1 MMSVVYIFWMY
12 VILFG
17 VIGAIRGWAKELL
30 VAFSVVTA
38 LAVNLL
44 LQEYVPLVETLADP
58 QNQTLESL
66 KSLFWVRMIVLVAL
80 VYFGYQTVA
89 IHRFASKAARE
100 RLQDALFGAVLG
112 GFNGYL
118 IAGTALYYNHDAG
131 YPFPNIISPATNTEI
146 VATIERM
153 MAVMP
158 PRFLGEP
165 GIYFAVIII
174 LIFIIVVYI

>member
-12 VILFG
+12 VLLFG

-44 LQEYVPLVETLADP
+44 LEKYVPLMQALVESTTP
-58 QNQTLESL
+58 ENL
-66 KSLFWVRMIVLVAL
+66 KSLFWVRIIILIAL

-89 IHRFASKAARE
+89 IHRLASKAARE

-118 IAGTALYYNHDAG
+118 IAGTALYYNHDAR
-131 YPFPNIISPATNTEI
+131 YPFPDVISRASDPTL
-146 VATIERM
+146 VDTIERM
-153 MAVMP
+153 MAYMP
-158 PRFLGEP
+158 PRFLAEP
-165 GIYFAVIII
+165 QIYFAVILI
-174 LIFIIVVYI
+174 LIFIIVVYV